1 MMAGRIG
8 MAIAVVALA
17 AACERAPAPVANSDT
32 ARADTTSRTTPTI
45 VLVDTAVPPAAVGDE
60 RWEFQRLASADIDG
74 DGAAERIALIAN
86 IELVRGR
93 PAWDDGQRWQL
104 YVEEADGTR
113 TRLYAR
119 FVQLGHVEA
128 FLGPAAADGR
138 HPILIV
144 ERTPHRL
151 AIYEATY
158 RAPGDVVVRELAAPE
173 IDPATSLEG
182 TPLN

>member
-1 MMAGRIG
+1 MTVRRLG
-8 MAIAVVALA
+8 MPLIVVTLA
-17 AACERAPAPVANSDT
+17 AACERAPAPMASSDT
-32 ARADTTSRTTPTI
+32 TRADTTSGTSPTI

-74 DGAAERIALIAN
+74 DGAAERVALIAN

-113 TRLYAR
+113 TRIYAR

-128 FLGPAAADGR
+128 FLGPAADGR
-138 HPILIV
+138 HPIVIV
-144 ERTPHRL
+144 ERTPHRI
-151 AIYEATY
+151 AVYEATY
-158 RAPGDVVVRELAAPE
+158 RAPGDIAVRELAAPE
-173 IDPATSLEG
+173 IDPAVSFEG